1 MPVATDYSFQTMT
14 GNASG
19 TFGAGQKQGEDFNTF
34 LKMLTTQITHQDP
47 LNPMESSDFAVQLAT
62 FSGVEQQARTNQLLE
77 GLAGGMGATDL
88 SQLAGWI
95 GKEAL
100 SEAPVWFGDQDL
112 VLDIRPDHDADEV
125 FLVTRD
131 GFDRVVSREA
141 IGTGQGQ
148 IDWFGRDDLGAKM
161 PDGLYRFEIE
171 SMRGEQLIS
180 TRAARAYAR
189 VTEARIANGQAMLV
203 LEGGGE
209 VPVRDVTAL
218 RAPRD

>member
-1 MPVATDYSFQTMT
+1 MPIATDYSFQTMT
-14 GNASG
+14 GSASG
-19 TFGAGQKQGEDFNTF
+19 SFGAEQKNGEDFNTF

-77 GLAGGMGATDL
+77 GLVSADL
-88 SQLAGWI
+88 SELAGWI

-100 SEAPVWFGDQDL
+100 SEAPVWFGDRHL
-112 VLDIRPDHDADEV
+112 VLDIRPDPDADEV

-131 GFDRVVSREA
+131 GFDRVISREA

-148 IDWFGRDDLGAKM
+148 IDWFGRDASGAKI

-180 TRAARAYAR
+180 TRAARTYAK
-189 VTEARIANGQAMLV
+189 VAEARIANGQTMLV

-209 VPVRDVTAL
+209 VPVRDITAL